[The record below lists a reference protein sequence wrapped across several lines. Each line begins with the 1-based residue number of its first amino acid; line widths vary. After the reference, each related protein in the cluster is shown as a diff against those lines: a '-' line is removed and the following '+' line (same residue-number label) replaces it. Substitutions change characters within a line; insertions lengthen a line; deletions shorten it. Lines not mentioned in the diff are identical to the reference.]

1 MITSVNKELVLI
13 EPEKVEDMTEGGLH
27 IANEAKENLVK
38 KQNRGTV
45 IKVGEKCDWA
55 KPDDFVSFYRNAA
68 TSIKEDGKDYLIVH
82 EGHILAKIK
91 ENA

>member
-1 MITSVNKELVLI
+1 MISEVNKELVLI
-13 EPEKVEDMTEGGLH
+13 DPEKVDDITEGGIHL
-27 IANEAKENLVK
+27 AEMAKDNLMK

-45 IKVGEKCDWA
+45 VKVGEKCDWA